1 MGVKRA
7 LDGVQIL
14 DCTQILA
21 GPFCTMLLADMGAD
35 VIKIEKPAGGD
46 DTRRMGPPFVD
57 DTAAAFLMVNRNKRS
72 ITVDLKNENGI
83 YIFKELAKKS
93 DILVENLR
101 PGTMEKLGLSYSEIR
116 SIKPEIVYCSI
127 SGFGATG
134 PYSKRSG
141 FDLVAQGMSGHMSF
155 TGHPDSEPVKL
166 SVPISDL
173 NAGMFAAYGILS
185 AYINRLKTG
194 EGQYLDTS
202 LLEAGIAYTMWE
214 SASLFYEDVIPTPV
228 GSRHR
233 MAAPYQAYST
243 SDGYINIGVANQ
255 GTWIRLCDAMDRAEM
270 KDDPR
275 FSTNAKRVENL
286 SILKVEIEKTL
297 QQHDTEHWWNQF
309 IKFNVP
315 SGPIYNMKQ
324 VYEDKHVQAREMML
338 DIKHPSLGDIKN
350 VGFGVKLSGTPASV
364 RMPPPDLGQHNQEVL
379 ESMGF
384 KESDI
389 AKLKQTG
396 GLG

>member
-134 PYSKRSG
+134 PYTKRSG

-315 SGPIYNMKQ
+315 SGPIYDMKQ

-389 AKLKQTG
+389 ARLKQTG